1 MKNFLL
7 RVFTWWN
14 GATFGTLRTT
24 RRHGELVGE
33 DQFGNRYYRTR
44 NGKKDPTIGVE
55 RRWVIYNGYAEASNV
70 PPGWNGWLHNTVAV
84 PPSEENYVAREWEM
98 PHEANLTGTPGAY
111 RPQGSTLSTG
121 QRPPATGDYEAWVP
135 GN

>member
-1 MKNFLL
+1 MKDFLL

-24 RRHGELVGE
+24 RLHGELVGE
-33 DQFGNRYYRTR
+33 DQYGNRYYRTR
-44 NGKKDPTIGVE
+44 DGKKDPALGIE

-70 PPGWNGWLHNTVAV
+70 PPGWNGWLHHTVDV
-84 PPSEENYVAREWEM
+84 PPSKEEYVAKEWEL
-98 PHEANLTGTPGAY
+98 PHQPNLTGTPAAY
-111 RPQGSTLSTG
+111 RPRGSTLSTG
-121 QRPPATGDYEAWVP
+121 HRPSATGDYEAWVP

>member
-24 RRHGELVGE
+24 RRYGELVGE